1 MEMLICEVLMATWTQ
16 MQALSVEKRTGYQAI
31 SSLEKGDLYF
41 NHGLFYF
48 CYAFLRG
55 GYFAVAVS
63 HYSFEFPF
71 PFFSSYEFLLCVC
84 YFGRQIDTPLRAGI
98 ACRLTNQVK
107 SRLED
112 LWERVR
118 CQ

>member
-1 MEMLICEVLMATWTQ
+1 MEMLTSKALMATWTQ
-16 MQALSVEKRTGYQAI
+16 MQARSAEKRTGHRAI
-31 SSLEKGDLYF
+31 PSLEKGNLYF
-41 NHGLFYF
+41 NHRLFYF
-48 CYAFLRG
+48 WCAFLRG
-55 GYFAVAVS
+55 EYLAVAIS
-63 HYSFEFPF
+63 HHSFEFPF
-71 PFFSSYEFLLCVC
+71 SFSYEFLLCVC

-98 ACRLTNQVK
+98 ACRLTSQVK